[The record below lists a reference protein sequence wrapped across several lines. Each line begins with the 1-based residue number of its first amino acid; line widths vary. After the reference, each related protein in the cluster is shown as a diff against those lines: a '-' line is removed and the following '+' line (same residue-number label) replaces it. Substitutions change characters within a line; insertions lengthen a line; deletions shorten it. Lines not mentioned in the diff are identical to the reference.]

1 MLQPGTFGLMLLLAM
16 LTALGP
22 LSMDM
27 YLPSLPDI
35 AHVLGAPVAR
45 TQLTISSY
53 LIGFAV
59 GQMIYGP
66 LSDRY
71 GRRPVLLAAVA
82 LYLASTLAC
91 AAAQSV
97 DLLIAARLLQ
107 GISGS
112 GAIVLARAIVR
123 DVYSGVQAARELSLM
138 GSISATAPIVAP
150 MIGGVLQ
157 AGFGW
162 RANFICMSVGG
173 LIALLVAGR
182 LLPETLRPDNRASP
196 LSFFSMMRGY
206 GAVARHRGFLV
217 YLGIITTTYAGLFA
231 WVSGASVVLQGVYGL
246 SAVAFGFTFAL
257 GAAGYMLGA
266 MIATRLVVRLGLD
279 RTIGVGVVVIA
290 AGGLSLAL
298 AVATGVPGLWL
309 VAAMALYLAGVGL
322 AMPQAMAGALTPFPD
337 CAGTAASL
345 MGLVQPALAGVI
357 DAGIGAYS
365 SNPSP
370 VTGEWWRWA
379 LTFCCGA
386 ARNASARVRA
396 DPKSG
401 NRFSLK
407 IMLKRTI

>member
-1 MLQPGTFGLMLLLAM
+1 MLQPGTFGLTLLLAM

-298 AVATGVPGLWL
+298 AVIFRPVDDFARKSGRVLGDIFFPRVDKRQTMPDNLSPTPTATNPT
-309 VAAMALYLAGVGL
+309 
-322 AMPQAMAGALTPFPD
+322 ALTDIP
-337 CAGTAASL
+337 
-345 MGLVQPALAGVI
+345 
-357 DAGIGAYS
+357 
-365 SNPSP
+365 
-370 VTGEWWRWA
+370 
-379 LTFCCGA
+379 
-386 ARNASARVRA
+386 
-396 DPKSG
+396 
-401 NRFSLK
+401 
-407 IMLKRTI
+407 